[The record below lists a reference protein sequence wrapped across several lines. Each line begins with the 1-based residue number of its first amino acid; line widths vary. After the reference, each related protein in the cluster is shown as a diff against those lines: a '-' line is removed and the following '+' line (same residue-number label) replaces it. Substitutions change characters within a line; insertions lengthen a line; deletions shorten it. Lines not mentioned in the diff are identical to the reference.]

1 MKSGKCP
8 KCGSGEIYRGR
19 AHNQRSALNISL
31 LKYAR
36 LEDYVCV
43 GCGFVES
50 YIIGKA
56 KLDDVKR
63 SWTRV
68 AKGKRG

>member
-19 AHNQRSALNISL
+19 AHNQRSALNTSI

-36 LEDYVCV
+36 LEDFVCAD
-43 GCGFVES
+43 CGLVES
-50 YIIGKA
+50 YIINKA

-68 AKGKRG
+68 SLPQ

>member
-19 AHNQRSALNISL
+19 AHNQRSALNISAF
-31 LKYAR
+31 KNAR
-36 LEDYVCV
+36 LEDFVCN

-50 YIIGKA
+50 YVIDKA
-56 KLDDVKR
+56 NLDDIR
-63 SWTRV
+63 RTWTRV
-68 AKGKRG
+68 AQKK